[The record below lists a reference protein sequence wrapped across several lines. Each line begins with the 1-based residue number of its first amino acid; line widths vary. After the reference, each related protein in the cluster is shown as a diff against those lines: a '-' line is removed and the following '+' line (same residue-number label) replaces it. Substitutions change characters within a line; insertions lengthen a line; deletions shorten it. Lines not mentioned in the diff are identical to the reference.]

1 MIRFVNITEEEF
13 LDSKLLYKHM
23 PLENALR
30 TLKNKRLWFAN
41 PATWVDPFEKRF
53 LEAKGNFYK
62 LTKLIGGLLMGT
74 TETKKDT
81 NLTNCAM
88 ETLLVVGNLGVS

>member
-1 MIRFVNITEEEF
+1 MFDCVT
-13 LDSKLLYKHM
+13 
-23 PLENALR
+23 PLIVLVSAIFR
-30 TLKNKRLWFAN
+30 TI
-41 PATWVDPFEKRF
+41 
-53 LEAKGNFYK
+53 GNFYK

>member
-1 MIRFVNITEEEF
+1 MFDCVT
-13 LDSKLLYKHM
+13 
-23 PLENALR
+23 PLIVLVSAILR
-30 TLKNKRLWFAN
+30 TI
-41 PATWVDPFEKRF
+41 
-53 LEAKGNFYK
+53 GNFYK

-88 ETLLVVGNLGVS
+88 ETLLVVGNLGGS